1 MLRRVFLAFA
11 FALPLLL
18 ASASAWAGS
27 YLNRAAILLEA
38 SRAERDM
45 ALPNYNDKE
54 LIRLVQEIAE
64 ARTRSARATQV
75 PKAVASA
82 HPHLMLVLENCERAY
97 SAALDGQHDKF
108 VDHILRARA
117 EDKTYRALLSKLGYS
132 LPDQH

>member
-1 MLRRVFLAFA
+1 MLRRIFLAVA
-11 FALPLLL
+11 LVLPLLL
-18 ASASAWAGS
+18 ASAPAWAGS

-45 ALPNYNDKE
+45 ALPNYGDKE
-54 LIRLVQEIAE
+54 LIRLVHEIAE
-64 ARTRSARATQV
+64 ARTRSARGTQV

-97 SAALDGQHDKF
+97 SAALDGHHDKC
-108 VDHILRARA
+108 VEHILRARA

-132 LPDQH
+132 LPESK